1 MDFLRDTESRSHKL
15 ITANKYSVLYKML
28 SVPMES
34 SAFIILYLTHKL
46 MSMTTNAHDDRS
58 SSLFIMIFYMVGMY
72 SLYMVG
78 MYFPFIKETN
88 SNIPM
93 TTPIIL
99 PEAISAIVA
108 AAATIMTII
117 SELLQVDAPP
127 QS

>member
-15 ITANKYSVLYKML
+15 IIANKYSVLYEML
-28 SVPMES
+28 SVSMKS

-72 SLYMVG
+72 
-78 MYFPFIKETN
+78 FPFMKETN

-99 PEAISAIVA
+99 PEAISAI
-108 AAATIMTII
+108 AATPATIITII
-117 SELLQVDAPP
+117 SELSQVDAPP